1 MKQKTSKKVSFVLAA
16 VLCAAIAV
24 PAVSALSGLSG
35 KDEYSDFKGIYG
47 STFTAFAE
55 ESAAESAVYTMQTKG
70 MYSLNNDYLLLTTN
84 IDDVTKYKEVG
95 YTVSENGEEA
105 TDTGSDTY
113 YESIT
118 FKTDAAGGTR
128 TDTMAAIFEGNV
140 VTGMIVTEI
149 EYSAESSYSITPY
162 LVTNEGEKESG
173 KTVNVPAAIT
183 ESTIQL
189 DAVKQAVRGSGTNGI
204 ANDSTSG
211 GNRMAG
217 NLSRNVGASLTFSF
231 TAADAGTAELIAAV
245 THRDSENK
253 FTDTFDVYVNGV
265 QMTSDAVIPT
275 DGNTDWNNLEEVNL
289 GDITLKAGVNTVK
302 FVVTQFS
309 VDDGRDIGVN
319 FGYMKV
325 VSYTEVSD
333 HVCASVCEDCGKCM
347 DADCQGL
354 GCTDKCAD
362 HVSVTLDGKQ
372 AVLGEGS
379 KGAPNFEA
387 QRDALVGNLSNN
399 QGATLT
405 FTVNSEKG
413 GVADLFVGI
422 TTRTKEIKFTDSMSI
437 TVNGVPIS
445 SDAIV
450 PKTDV
455 GDGKMTD
462 NWYDWVEIY
471 LGEVTLQAGEN
482 TIVFERLST
491 DENGFNFHHIRLVQD
506 FAAI

>member
-16 VLCAAIAV
+16 ALCAAIAV
-24 PAVSALSGLSG
+24 PVVSALSGAGTEGGSLFNG
-35 KDEYSDFKGIYG
+35 VYG

-55 ESAAESAVYTMQTKG
+55 ESAAETENATYTMQTKG

-128 TDTMAAIFEGNV
+128 TDTMAEIFEGNV

-189 DAVKQAVRGSGTNGI
+189 DAVKQAVRGSGTKGI

-217 NLSRNVGASLTFSF
+217 NLSQNVGASLTFSF

-245 THRDSENK
+245 THRNSENK

-275 DGNTDWNNLEEVNL
+275 DGNLDWRNLEEVNL

-302 FVVTQFS
+302 FVVNQNS
-309 VDDGRDIGVN
+309 ADKDIGVN
-319 FGYMKV
+319 FGYIKV

-347 DADCQGL
+347 DVDCQGL

-422 TTRTKEIKFTDSMSI
+422 TTRTKDIKFTDSMSI

-462 NWYDWVEIY
+462 NWYDWVEIC

-506 FAAI
+506 SAAI